1 MRRTERSGPVT
12 RRLSNDDLAL
22 LDFDKQRRRRSN
34 ESRSNKSKD
43 DIELSSTTTDLIVD
57 FPSTSLIVD
66 FPSRRSSFC
75 KAVRFSHKTEALVRA
90 VRVHFSHKTE
100 VRFIE
105 RPAKSDANNFWYSTE
120 DIEAM
125 RTADEHMQSINDTH
139 NKLSL
144 DRRRMLTREWI
155 DSLME

>member
-1 MRRTERSGPVT
+1 MRRTERSGPK
-12 RRLSNDDLAL
+12 RRQSNDDLAL
-22 LDFDKQRRRRSN
+22 LDFDKRSRRRSN
-34 ESRSNKSKD
+34 ESRSSKD
-43 DIELSSTTTDLIVD
+43 DIDLNSTTTDLIVD
-57 FPSTSLIVD
+57 FPSTHSLIVD

-75 KAVRFSHKTEALVRA
+75 KAVRA
-90 VRVHFSHKTE
+90 VRVQFSNKTE

-105 RPAKSDANNFWYSTE
+105 RPAKSDATNLWYSEE

>member
-1 MRRTERSGPVT
+1 MRRTERSGPK
-12 RRLSNDDLAL
+12 RRQSNDDLAL
-22 LDFDKQRRRRSN
+22 LDFDKQSRRRSN
-34 ESRSNKSKD
+34 ESRSSKD
-43 DIELSSTTTDLIVD
+43 DIDLNSTTTDLIVD
-57 FPSTSLIVD
+57 FPSTHSLIVD

-125 RTADEHMQSINDTH
+125 RTADEHMQSIKDTH

-144 DRRRMLTREWI
+144 DRRRMLTRERI